1 MFSEE
6 ERLFGTL
13 GFSLR
18 SKPMNTL
25 HNFRSQC
32 CIPAEICFLW
42 FETVQPV
49 LYLWWLQHNMVHFE
63 NGEAHLHE
71 SAESLK
77 SSGNTLRG
85 IRINTIKILMA
96 TSLTAS
102 LLKIAE
108 KKHPMLEIY
117 SSIFWKGE
125 KGLPRG
131 KEVWLLS
138 LPCYILQCTFPSKN
152 LWLTPLFIFNWQT
165 ANSLKCLWRYVL
177 FCHSHNCAGCMAGL
191 SDPTKWS
198 PANQMILWFCGITLH
213 RICCTILTSYLAQD
227 IIVVYTRQ

>member
-18 SKPMNTL
+18 SK
-25 HNFRSQC
+25 R
-32 CIPAEICFLW
+32 IRAEVCFLW
-42 FETVQPV
+42 FETVQPF

-165 ANSLKCLWRYVL
+165 LPTVWNVFGDR
-177 FCHSHNCAGCMAGL
+177 FCFAIA
-191 SDPTKWS
+191 
-198 PANQMILWFCGITLH
+198 
-213 RICCTILTSYLAQD
+213 
-227 IIVVYTRQ
+227 IIVQGVWLDSVIQPNDRLPTRWSCDSVG